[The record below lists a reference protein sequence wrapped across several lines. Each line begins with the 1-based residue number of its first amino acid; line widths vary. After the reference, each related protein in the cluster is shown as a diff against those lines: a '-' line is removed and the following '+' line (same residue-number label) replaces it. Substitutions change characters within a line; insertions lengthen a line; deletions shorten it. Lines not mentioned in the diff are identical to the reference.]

1 MTPDEAKL
9 MALEA
14 ANDIRNMALEEAARV
29 VDIGADEREKDGDEE
44 GSEVIRDIAAAI
56 RELKK

>member
-9 MALEA
+9 AALEA

-56 RELKK
+56 RELKN

>member
-9 MALEA
+9 AALEA

-44 GSEVIRDIAAAI
+44 GSEIIRDIAAAI
-56 RELKK
+56 RELKN